1 MELRKEHKDLVSY
14 ATAVLMII
22 SGAVLCYISFFTL
35 HLIESSVLGYLS
47 MSLTFCA
54 AIFGV
59 TLYINQKF
67 KSYEIS
73 TNKAII
79 KKLNEKDVQEEDKD
93 KKDDVE

>member
-73 TNKAII
+73 TNKSIL
-79 KKLNEKDVQEEDKD
+79 KKLKEQEEDKD
-93 KKDDVE
+93 KKEEVE

>member
-35 HLIESSVLGYLS
+35 HIIESSVLGYLS
-47 MSLTFCA
+47 MSLTFGG

-73 TNKAII
+73 TNKSIL
-79 KKLNEKDVQEEDKD
+79 KKLKEQEEDKD